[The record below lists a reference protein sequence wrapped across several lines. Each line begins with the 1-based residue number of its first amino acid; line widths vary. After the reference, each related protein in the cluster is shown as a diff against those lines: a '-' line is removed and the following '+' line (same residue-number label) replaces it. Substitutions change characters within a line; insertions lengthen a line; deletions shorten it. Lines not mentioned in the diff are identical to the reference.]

1 MISVGFKTD
10 KGALR
15 SGNEDSLFVMPA
27 QQIYIVADGVG
38 GHNSGELA
46 SRMAVGYIA
55 QYVAMHPI
63 SEVTSKIELRR
74 YFLDCFQGANELIY
88 HKSLEEE
95 GNNGMATTTVL
106 CYLDAGD
113 CYIVNVGAVGYPRF
127 ERETTYV
134 IYDSAA
140 GTVTYRH
147 LQFDFADYA
156 RAMDEQGVE
165 PPAWVKCAIISAS

>member
-10 KGALR
+10 KGNMR

-63 SEVTSKIELRR
+63 SEVTSKIALRK
-74 YFLDCFQGANELIY
+74 YFLHRLI
-88 HKSLEEE
+88 S
-95 GNNGMATTTVL
+95 
-106 CYLDAGD
+106 
-113 CYIVNVGAVGYPRF
+113 
-127 ERETTYV
+127 
-134 IYDSAA
+134 
-140 GTVTYRH
+140 
-147 LQFDFADYA
+147 
-156 RAMDEQGVE
+156 
-165 PPAWVKCAIISAS
+165 CAISTFSTA